1 MLRAAHSAP
10 TQFIAELKR
19 SAKKENFRLPKNL
32 QKLNSPVMSLPTMQS
47 LLSLPKKRRLA
58 IAESLWLSV
67 ADESSL
73 PVPLT
78 HKKLL
83 DKRLSDYHSGKSKP
97 ITHDELMNRLRSA

>member
-1 MLRAAHSAP
+1 
-10 TQFIAELKR
+10 
-19 SAKKENFRLPKNL
+19 
-32 QKLNSPVMSLPTMQS
+32 MSSPTMQS

-73 PVPLT
+73 PVSLA
-78 HKKLL
+78 HKKLI
-83 DKRLSDYHSGKSKP
+83 DKRLADYRSGKSKP